1 MKNLHCS
8 KIQLN
13 VGNTV
18 MMNLGFELVA
28 IIIVANSVDLL
39 SSAIERQVL
48 T

>member
-1 MKNLHCS
+1 MKNHHYS

-13 VGNTV
+13 VGNMV
-18 MMNLGFELVA
+18 MVNLGFELVA

-39 SSAIERQVL
+39 GLGIEPQVL